1 MGSEAAEASRLGS
14 AMEAVY
20 EMIWDCKYCGQKKL
34 LGLTHRFCAGCGA
47 PQDPA
52 ARYFPPEN
60 EKVAVHDH
68 PFVGADVACPACKQP
83 MSRAAKCCTNCGS
96 PIDKGVEVARR
107 ADVVVP
113 PGGAQGYGYGHGHG
127 HGHAQ
132 GGAPGGLTGESAFAA
147 GRYGPDA
154 APTPMNMAAT
164 PAAKKSFPV
173 VLAVVGAVVGLLV
186 MLVLVAVFW
195 KREGVFEVTGHTWER
210 SIAVERF
217 DVGRRTAWCDDR
229 PPGGRELSRRREQRS
244 TKQVRDGETC
254 QTRKKDQGNG
264 TYKEVRECQPK
275 YRSEP
280 VYSDRCEFEVTEW
293 RTARTLAERGTSPTD
308 PPRWPAVVLVRPG
321 TCLGCER
328 EGPRSEKYTVKFVDT
343 KGKPGDDASC
353 DLPEGKW
360 STFAKGSKWR
370 GKVRVLTGGVECE
383 ALVRQ

>member
-1 MGSEAAEASRLGS
+1 MD
-14 AMEAVY
+14 AVY

-52 ARYFPPEN
+52 SRYFPPEN

-68 PFVGADVACPACKQP
+68 PFVGADVTCPACKHP
-83 MSRAAKCCTNCGS
+83 MSRAAKCCTHCGS
-96 PIDKGVEVARR
+96 PIDKGTEVGRR

-113 PGGAQGYGYGHGHG
+113 H
-127 HGHAQ
+127 
-132 GGAPGGLTGESAFAA
+132 GGAPAFHGADAFAA

-154 APTPMNMAAT
+154 VPQAPPMAGGAPNA
-164 PAAKKSFPV
+164 PKKNGWLV
-173 VLAVVGAVVGLLV
+173 VLAVVGGLVAMLVV
-186 MLVLVAVFW
+186 LVLVAVFW
-195 KREGVFEVTGHTWER
+195 KREGVFEVTGHAWER

-217 DVGRRTAWCDDR
+217 EVGRRTAWCDDR
-229 PPGGRELSRRREQRS
+229 PAGGRELSRRREQRS
-244 TKQVRDGETC
+244 TTQVKDGETC

-280 VYSDRCEFEVTEW
+280 VYGDRCEFEITEW
-293 RTARTLAERGTSPTD
+293 RTSRTLAERGTSPKD
-308 PPRWPAVVLVRPG
+308 PPRWPAVSLARAG

-328 EGPRSEKYTVKFVDT
+328 EGPRTETYTVKFKST
-343 KGKPGDDASC
+343 KGEAGDEATC
-353 DLPEGKW
+353 TLPEGRW
-360 STFAKGSKWR
+360 STFGKGTRWKGS
-370 GKVRVLTGGVECE
+370 VRVLTGGVDCD